1 MLIILRKI
9 ATSKWEFRK
18 LTHAF
23 LILINASLI
32 LRLELSFTM
41 SSSLHVGARTETW
54 HCAYKNN
61 ISPTAHLLPATQR
74 QSVGC
79 KSLLIFPESMNL
91 AHLGTLPVPRLN
103 LMLWCGRFRD
113 VIGLGVR
120 HIPSKPLTHGISFD
134 NGSLRCMMSCTT
146 QMNWN
151 VLLLKHA
158 ACNSSCESQA
168 CDILVDGVIYLLVV
182 FCNILSPWG
191 KMLVSERCGR

>member
-1 MLIILRKI
+1 MKKQINRISNFHGGGIPPPPSIIHIRGVRFNPDYLHVLLLSFVQNKVYWNRYFWNYDVLIILRKI

-41 SSSLHVGARTETW
+41 SSSLRVGARTETW

-61 ISPTAHLLPATQR
+61 ISPTARLLPATQR
-74 QSVGC
+74 QSIGC

-91 AHLGTLPVPRLN
+91 AHLGTLPVPRLHW
-103 LMLWCGRFRD
+103 MLWCGRFRD

-120 HIPSKPLTHGISFD
+120 QIPSKPLTHGISFD
-134 NGSLRCMMSCTT
+134 NGSLRCMM
-146 QMNWN
+146 
-151 VLLLKHA
+151 
-158 ACNSSCESQA
+158 
-168 CDILVDGVIYLLVV
+168 
-182 FCNILSPWG
+182 
-191 KMLVSERCGR
+191 